1 MVVNKRKILNIL
13 KIVYRI
19 NELSNVK
26 DWIQII
32 LSLKDTVI
40 VDKLSI

>member
-32 LSLKDTVI
+32 SSLKDTVI

>member
-26 DWIQII
+26 NWIQII
-32 LSLKDTVI
+32 SSLKDRVI